1 MTRELPPTHPGEHL
15 AEFMD
20 EYGLTAVALARATHI
35 ALPHVEE
42 LVNGDRGVTADVAVR
57 LARVFRTTPQFWM
70 NLQAHHDLVLAAEAL
85 DAAAERIEPVAAA

>member
-35 ALPHVEE
+35 ALPHMEE

>member
-35 ALPHVEE
+35 VLPHMEE

-70 NLQAHHDLVLAAEAL
+70 NL
-85 DAAAERIEPVAAA
+85 